1 MATDEPTDDGPDESP
16 LRATSE
22 YESTPLEVYQHGI
35 DTWIVGP
42 LKVLW
47 SDYRGKVGLMIV
59 LFYVLVGT
67 VGTVVW
73 PVPGPGEPYTS
84 TVPFQSMAHPLGTT
98 ENGSDLLGLM
108 IHSTPDMFKMM
119 IAGSIVGNMIGV
131 TVGLIAGYSGGLLDK
146 TLMTITDTFGSIPG
160 LPLLLILTALIEPKN
175 PYLIGIILNLQ
186 GWTGLARA
194 LRSQVLPLRNKE
206 YVEASKTMGQPTS
219 NVFLKGILPELL
231 PYIMIGLMGGATGI
245 VQASVGL
252 YFLGVLPY
260 NQMNWGVV
268 LNEARVNGALLTTD
282 LAHWLLVPL
291 VTLTTLTFGLTLLAQ
306 AFDQVFNPRVRAR
319 HLGRAREGR
328 EPDEDEEKS
337 GDTMTQVGG
346 NL

>member
-1 MATDEPTDDGPDESP
+1 MATDEPTDDAPDDSP

-22 YESTPLEVYQHGI
+22 YDSTPLEVYQQGI
-35 DTWIVGP
+35 DSWIIGP
-42 LKVLW
+42 LKILW
-47 SDYRGKVGLMIV
+47 SDYRGKVGLSILLLYILM
-59 LFYVLVGT
+59 GT
-67 VGTVVW
+67 VGTVLW
-73 PVPGPGEPYTS
+73 PEPSIGAPYLAGPFES
-84 TVPFQSMAHPLGTT
+84 LAHPLGTT
-98 ENGSDLLGLM
+98 SNGSDLLGLM

-131 TVGLIAGYSGGLLDK
+131 TVGLVAGYSGGILDK
-146 TLMTITDTFGSIPG
+146 TLMTLTDTFGSIPG
-160 LPLLLILTALIEPKN
+160 LPLLLILTALIEPQN

-231 PYIMIGLMGGATGI
+231 PYIFIGLMGGATGI

-252 YFLGVLPY
+252 YFLGILPV
-260 NQMNWGVV
+260 NHQNWGVV
-268 LNEARVNGALLTTD
+268 LNEARVYGGLLTTEA
-282 LAHWLLVPL
+282 AHWLLVPL
-291 VTLTTLTFGLTLLAQ
+291 VTLTLLTFGLTLLAQ

-319 HLGRAREGR
+319 HIGRKREGTG
-328 EPDEDEEKS
+328 PEDEEETT
-337 GDTMTQVGG
+337 GDTMSQVGG
-346 NL
+346 NI